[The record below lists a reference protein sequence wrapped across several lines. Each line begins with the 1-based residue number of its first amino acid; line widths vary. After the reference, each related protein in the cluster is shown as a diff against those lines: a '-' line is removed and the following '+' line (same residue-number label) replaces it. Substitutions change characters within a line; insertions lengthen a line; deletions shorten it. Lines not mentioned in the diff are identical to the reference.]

1 MSQVERLEAELAL
14 AKLEERFVDA
24 KASGKATK
32 ELKDEVREAR
42 RVFRSE
48 HRDRVAVNPA
58 SVSTGAKVSKTGGN

>member
-14 AKLEERFVDA
+14 AKLEEKFVDA
-24 KASGKATK
+24 KASGKVTK

-58 SVSTGAKVSKTGGN
+58 AVSTGAKVSKTGGN